1 MKMSFIKTATGT
13 LMSMSKKGYKV
24 GKRASKM
31 AALNLQLKSERSKQ
45 QAYYQEIGE
54 HVHIDKAG
62 DTTSA
67 QKIRILR
74 EKITMQERKI
84 ARLIEEINLLKRIN
98 SCIYCGHI
106 SGEDSKYC
114 PKCSRPRK

>member
-1 MKMSFIKTATGT
+1 MSFIKTATST
-13 LMSMSKKGYKV
+13 LVGMGKKGYKV
-24 GKRASKM
+24 GKRVSKM
-31 AALNLQLKSERSKQ
+31 TTLNLALKAERNKQ

-54 HVHIDKAG
+54 HIHIDKIDDA
-62 DTTSA
+62 TNS

-98 SCIYCGHI
+98 SCIHCGHI
-106 SGEDSKYC
+106 SGEDTKYC
-114 PKCSRPRK
+114 PKCSRPRN

>member
-1 MKMSFIKTATGT
+1 MSFIKTTTST
-13 LMSMSKKGYKV
+13 LVSMGQKGYKI
-24 GKRASKM
+24 GKRGAKM
-31 AALNLQLKSERSKQ
+31 ASLNLQLKAERSKQ

-54 HVHIDKAG
+54 HVHIDKVDDA
-62 DTTSA
+62 TNS

-98 SCIYCGHI
+98 SCSYCGHI
-106 SGEDSKYC
+106 SGEDTKYC
-114 PKCSRPRK
+114 PKCSRPRN